1 MDTGRFFIY
10 LAVMAVVTYLVR
22 AVPFV
27 LINRKLTNRY
37 LRAFFNYIPYAV
49 LASMTIPEVFYSTDS
64 VVTATAG
71 FVVALVL
78 AFMKKSLLTVALSAS
93 AAVLISSLLLSL

>member
-10 LAVMAVVTYLVR
+10 LAVMAGVTYLVR

-49 LASMTIPEVFYSTDS
+49 LASMTIPAVFYSTDS

-71 FVVALVL
+71 FLTALAL